1 MSFTSTDINECE
13 NSNNC
18 NLPGQKCINGL
29 ANFTCFCIKGYYLD
43 RSAGVVLCVTNQSS
57 KLNRLVLVGK
67 YTYCVAPLHV
77 SVNIFLWNLHLIVCE
92 LSYSLLLLY
101 RFIFSFFLIFL
112 CALFLY
118 HFGQY
123 CEEH

>member
-29 ANFTCFCIKGYYLD
+29 GNFTCFCIKGYYLD

-57 KLNRLVLVGK
+57 KLNRLDLVGK
-67 YTYCVAPLHV
+67 YTYRVAPLDV
-77 SVNIFLWNLHLIVCE
+77 SVNIFLWNLYLIVCE
-92 LSYSLLLLY
+92 LSFSLLLLY
-101 RFIFSFFLIFL
+101 RFIFSFFLIFF

-123 CEEH
+123 CEEN